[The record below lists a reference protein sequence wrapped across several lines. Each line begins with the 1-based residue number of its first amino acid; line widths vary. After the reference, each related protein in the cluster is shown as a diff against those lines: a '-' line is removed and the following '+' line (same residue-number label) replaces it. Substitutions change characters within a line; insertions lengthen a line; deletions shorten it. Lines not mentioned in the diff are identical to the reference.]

1 MTSKTTALAATVS
14 PQIRDYAAAAID
26 EVSEKLTGQLDAAF
40 ANSAAE
46 MNSLKS
52 EIAHLRAQLAVVND
66 IIENDP
72 AHRITKAKIL
82 AVAKELNL

>member
-1 MTSKTTALAATVS
+1 
-14 PQIRDYAAAAID
+14 
-26 EVSEKLTGQLDAAF
+26 
-40 ANSAAE
+40 